1 MTLLTPFDRK
11 AIEMARRF
19 YNDPFPFPNANLLT
33 LIAKLDAVNRENEEK
48 LQEVY
53 RDRNTAVQLAGVL
66 ALALGFKAGVTQD
79 HLEPDWPLIVIDL
92 PLVGQISW
100 HMNKSDL
107 ATQWPGYSGS
117 WDGHTNKLKIERALA
132 FVTRRLL
139 DLRGAKPKC

>member
-1 MTLLTPFDRK
+1 VTTLTPFDHK

-19 YNDPFPFPNANLLT
+19 AHDPFPFPNANLLT
-33 LIAKLDAVNRENEEK
+33 LIDKLDRMSRENEEK

-79 HLEPDWPLIVIDL
+79 HMEPDWPLIVIEL

-107 ATQWPGYSGS
+107 ATQWPAYSGS
-117 WDGHTNKLKIERALA
+117 WDGHTTKLKIERALA
-132 FVTRRLL
+132 YVTRRLL
-139 DLRGAKPKC
+139 DMRGARPKC